1 MDDGICIAP
10 SEPGPRRPP
19 INRICCLSLMSPT
32 PTSVL
37 LAYGRGPAPLGD
49 SSNCSKAR
57 RHAAWS
63 CCVAGPPFV
72 SFSLHRSVSF
82 VSAIASY
89 KPRLFP
95 PILPAQHDS
104 CPFSPKRVLG
114 DLRRSRGVCVC
125 GQPGLVVQ
133 QDPLPPCRSTTGGAS
148 TATRRSRSRPASKGR
163 PQLQRS
169 RAGDTKRHASCQ
181 KRDWG
186 GGTREKETSG

>member
-19 INRICCLSLMSPT
+19 INRICCLSLVSPT

-49 SSNCSKAR
+49 PSNCSKAR
-57 RHAAWS
+57 RHPAWS

-95 PILPAQHDS
+95 PILPTQHDS

-125 GQPGLVVQ
+125 VCGHPSVVVQ
-133 QDPLPPCRSTTGGAS
+133 QDPFPPVAARLAARRRRREDLDLGLRAGGARSCREAEPATPKDTRPARSATGGA
-148 TATRRSRSRPASKGR
+148 R
-163 PQLQRS
+163 
-169 RAGDTKRHASCQ
+169 
-181 KRDWG
+181 
-186 GGTREKETSG
+186 

>member
-32 PTSVL
+32 PASVL

-114 DLRRSRGVCVC
+114 DLRRSRGVYVC
-125 GQPGLVVQ
+125 AQPSLVVQ
-133 QDPLPPCRSTTGGAS
+133 QDPLPPLSQHDW
-148 TATRRSRSRPASKGR
+148 RRVD
-163 PQLQRS
+163 
-169 RAGDTKRHASCQ
+169 GDAKI
-181 KRDWG
+181 
-186 GGTREKETSG
+186 